1 MKTLEYG
8 GVCHGNCVF
17 FTLHSIQKGTS
28 AFQLMIGNKAVIV
41 TTLNTPT
48 IFIFIRT
55 TIPNDVEV
63 MVMFGINQ

>member
-1 MKTLEYG
+1 MKTLEYR

-28 AFQLMIGNKAVIV
+28 TFELMIGNEAVIV

-48 IFIFIRT
+48 LFILIRA

-63 MVMFGINQ
+63 VVMFCVNQ